1 MIELSNIVQID
12 VDTKTEY
19 NELVKKVNAIQ
30 TTDASYLVRKTDYN
44 TKINEIEKKITN
56 HDHDKYIS
64 TEEFNKLTA
73 GNFAVG

>member
-30 TTDASYLVRKTDYN
+30 TTDASYLVRKIDYN